1 MPRKKII
8 ALLPKRWFDLVI
20 PILEEGDSQAIR
32 WTFTAETEFPLI
44 GLNNKQSAYDHIL
57 QVLRTPNQLGEL
69 IPDMRDKY
77 DQTLC
82 ETWAFLCPH
91 PLKVP
96 TPLYV
101 KLGLTQDQL
110 TLNVFSI
117 HIDRKET
124 LREEFAKYLKKRP

>member
-8 ALLPKRWFDLVI
+8 APIPKRWLDPVTQ
-20 PILEEGDSQAIR
+20 ILEEGDPKVIH
-32 WTFTAETEFPLI
+32 WTLTAELDLPQI
-44 GLNNKQSAYDHIL
+44 GLTCKQAAYEHIL
-57 QVLRTPNQLGEL
+57 QTLRTPNQIGEI
-69 IPDMRDKY
+69 IPDMRDKF

-101 KLGLTQDQL
+101 KIGLH
-110 TLNVFSI
+110 LNHIVLNLFSI
-117 HIDRKET
+117 HIDRKNT
-124 LREEFAKYLKKRP
+124 LSGEFAAYLKRRP